1 MVFNSLSAKFNNIL
15 KKLKLKKG
23 ILTERDLDEVL
34 RNIRVALLEADVNI
48 KVATEVA
55 NKIKI
60 GAVGK
65 EIIDGVSAEE
75 LIIKLSNDAIK
86 EVLGGDDYHGYKI
99 KSDNKQ
105 ERIMMVGLQG
115 SGKTTTTAKL
125 ANFLKTVKAKIEPV
139 VCSLD
144 YYRPAAIKQLELLC
158 TQNEIKFFKS
168 SCNFDSQ
175 SKNVL
180 ETAKDVMTHA
190 DKNET
195 IIFDTAGRTSI
206 DDSMMNELKE
216 LKTIIKP
223 TQIILVVDTM
233 IGKTCMDI
241 ARQFNDLLGLTG
253 LIFTKADSDAKAGA
267 ILSVRQAL
275 DLPIHFLCTG
285 EKIRDIDEFH
295 AERIANRILGMGDIV
310 SLVEKASNIMGDDN
324 SDKLKEKAAKG
335 ELDLF
340 DVLDQFK
347 FLRKMGGL
355 PFVSK
360 FLPTEMLGNSSVSE
374 SKVSHFEAIILS
386 MTKKERKNPK
396 LVMQSASRKKRVADG
411 SGTNTSLVQE
421 LLMLH
426 SKISKIAQQ
435 FSSFDK
441 GGVLDKFKMGSALTS
456 MTKKD

>member
-23 ILTERDLDEVL
+23 ILTERDLDQVL

-48 KVATEVA
+48 KLATELA

-175 SKNVL
+175 SKN
-180 ETAKDVMTHA
+180 
-190 DKNET
+190 
-195 IIFDTAGRTSI
+195 
-206 DDSMMNELKE
+206 
-216 LKTIIKP
+216 
-223 TQIILVVDTM
+223 
-233 IGKTCMDI
+233 
-241 ARQFNDLLGLTG
+241 
-253 LIFTKADSDAKAGA
+253 
-267 ILSVRQAL
+267 
-275 DLPIHFLCTG
+275 
-285 EKIRDIDEFH
+285 
-295 AERIANRILGMGDIV
+295 
-310 SLVEKASNIMGDDN
+310 
-324 SDKLKEKAAKG
+324 
-335 ELDLF
+335 
-340 DVLDQFK
+340 
-347 FLRKMGGL
+347 
-355 PFVSK
+355 
-360 FLPTEMLGNSSVSE
+360 
-374 SKVSHFEAIILS
+374 
-386 MTKKERKNPK
+386 
-396 LVMQSASRKKRVADG
+396 
-411 SGTNTSLVQE
+411 
-421 LLMLH
+421 
-426 SKISKIAQQ
+426 
-435 FSSFDK
+435 
-441 GGVLDKFKMGSALTS
+441 
-456 MTKKD
+456 